1 MHIDKGMA
9 VDNATKETLYYQTV
23 LYYVYMQRMSG
34 QALQFRR
41 RLSPRINSL
50 FYLQIF
56 MTASSYC

>member
-1 MHIDKGMA
+1 